1 MIELKDIVVKF
12 GDFEALHNINVEVH
26 EGEFFTFLGPSGC
39 GKTTTLRTITGFIEP
54 VSGTVSVKGVD
65 ITHVP
70 IEKRNIGIVFQ
81 SYALFPSMTVYNNI
95 AFGLKVQKLKKQEI
109 DDKVRAI
116 ARKVDLSDEQ
126 LEKAVSQLSGGQ
138 QQRVALAR
146 MLAARPGILMLDE
159 PFSAL
164 DALTK
169 ASIHRWYLEVME
181 QIELST
187 LFITHDIDEAILLSD
202 RIYLLSGK
210 PGHITAEL
218 NLHKESRPRGDFALT
233 SQFLEYKKEILSL
246 LQF

>member
-1 MIELKDIVVKF
+1 MMKLEISGLSFSYGERQVLEDISF
-12 GDFEALHNINVEVH
+12 GVA
-26 EGEFFTFLGPSGC
+26 EGEFVSLLGPSGC
-39 GKTTTLRTITGFIEP
+39 GKSTVLKLLTGILSP
-54 VSGTVSVKGVD
+54 DRGRILVD
-65 ITHVP
+65 GEEIRGLSSHFAYMP
-70 IEKRNIGIVFQ
+70 QNDL
-81 SYALFPSMTVYNNI
+81 LFPWKTILDNVCLYGRIHGSLEEMRERAREYFPV
-95 AFGLKVQKLKKQEI
+95 FGLEGYE
-109 DDKVRAI
+109 DSYPA
-116 ARKVDLSDEQ
+116 S
-126 LEKAVSQLSGGQ
+126 LSGGMR
-138 QQRVALAR
+138 QRAALLR
-146 MLAARPGILMLDE
+146 TYLCSEGAALLDE